1 MFTKYNSLTYNTT
14 EQAMPAYTVVQNL
27 QREEATTTTAVETNN
42 QSKETFELSSPY
54 DKIRLVRRYWSVPAA
69 SESKFVMLFLHG
81 SGEHCQRYRH
91 VAKFFNNYQIPC
103 VSYDS
108 RGHGL
113 SGGERGYIFH
123 INALIEDL
131 EYVIKHI
138 RDELHLKMPLVI
150 YAHGTGCV
158 NCLGHILRRKDR
170 PLDCQ
175 GLILSTPS
183 VCLKKRPTGIV
194 FVVARTFANLS
205 PHFRL
210 PIAGNY
216 TNKYTNDEEVVEAYR
231 KDPLVHD
238 RWPARTIS
246 LYLEVGLLL
255 ETTVIQFPMPLLIQH
270 GIDDTVTPIETIKKW
285 FDERIE
291 GEDVDFKA
299 WPNHIHELH
308 NDLETMDD
316 IFILDLSSKYPL
328 NYTTLM
334 SQQHL
339 FGKLKI
345 NNNSADEQFTLPIQF
360 TNGHTLD
367 VKMNFC
373 SFHQVVS
380 PITIDT
386 VSIPKQNW
394 TENTIFNYTNRI
406 TYGSCQGGLY
416 PNDDKCVAYQYGP
429 DPIQVVDCHLPKGPY
444 VPLVVLLVHGGYWS
458 AKHNRSIENDV
469 ANDLLRFNI
478 VVCNLDYRS
487 VGNKGGYPNTFYDVS
502 NGTDLLRTIAKEH
515 GFSSDRVIIVGH
527 SAGGQLGGYL
537 TGRFR
542 LLPDQPGY
550 SINPLRPI
558 AFVSQ
563 AGVNNMWDGCDQASE
578 TGSGAVISFLG
589 GTYETY
595 PKRYVLSSMAAS
607 SKFSIKVKYPSQFL
621 PLIVPIQAITGSV
634 DITVPISQTI
644 NFVEQAKIAG
654 DNCTQVIV
662 DGEDH
667 FVHLNASS
675 KSWHKTLT
683 FILSFIP

>member
-1 MFTKYNSLTYNTT
+1 MFAKYNSLTYNTT
-14 EQAMPAYTVVQNL
+14 EQAMPAYTIVQNL

-103 VSYDS
+103 VSYDL

-308 NDLETMDD
+308 NDL
-316 IFILDLSSKYPL
+316 
-328 NYTTLM
+328 
-334 SQQHL
+334 
-339 FGKLKI
+339 
-345 NNNSADEQFTLPIQF
+345 
-360 TNGHTLD
+360 
-367 VKMNFC
+367 
-373 SFHQVVS
+373 
-380 PITIDT
+380 
-386 VSIPKQNW
+386 
-394 TENTIFNYTNRI
+394 
-406 TYGSCQGGLY
+406 
-416 PNDDKCVAYQYGP
+416 
-429 DPIQVVDCHLPKGPY
+429 
-444 VPLVVLLVHGGYWS
+444 
-458 AKHNRSIENDV
+458 
-469 ANDLLRFNI
+469 
-478 VVCNLDYRS
+478 
-487 VGNKGGYPNTFYDVS
+487 
-502 NGTDLLRTIAKEH
+502 
-515 GFSSDRVIIVGH
+515 
-527 SAGGQLGGYL
+527 
-537 TGRFR
+537 
-542 LLPDQPGY
+542 
-550 SINPLRPI
+550 
-558 AFVSQ
+558 
-563 AGVNNMWDGCDQASE
+563 
-578 TGSGAVISFLG
+578 
-589 GTYETY
+589 
-595 PKRYVLSSMAAS
+595 VLSYFTYVATLYTMGAS
-607 SKFSIKVKYPSQFL
+607 I
-621 PLIVPIQAITGSV
+621 SV
-634 DITVPISQTI
+634 
-644 NFVEQAKIAG
+644 EYY
-654 DNCTQVIV
+654 
-662 DGEDH
+662 GENID
-667 FVHLNASS
+667 
-675 KSWHKTLT
+675 
-683 FILSFIP
+683 